1 MNKNPKHLIIKPRGP
16 ALWIILNRPET
27 KNAFNLELGKELLEA
42 VGSGIKDKNHSVLIL
57 SGAGDTFSAGGDIK
71 LMGEMKQPKGFFLEI
86 SRLVHSTVK
95 EIRNTEKPVL
105 ACIPGYVGGI
115 AFGAILG
122 CDLRIAST
130 TAQFNAATIRI
141 GLVANGGATYYL
153 PRLLGLGKAS
163 EILFLGDIVS
173 AEEAL
178 RIGLV
183 NKIVEPALLE
193 SETQKIAER
202 LAASPRKAMG
212 RLKKILNA
220 GLTSSLATQLERE
233 RQAIAWSSTTS
244 DFQEG
249 ISAFLEKRKPN
260 FNS

>member
-1 MNKNPKHLIIKPRGP
+1 MESKGP
-16 ALWIILNRPET
+16 ALWIILNRPEC
-27 KNAFNLELGKELLEA
+27 KNAFNLNLARELLSA
-42 VGSGIKDKNHSVLIL
+42 LKMGIQDKRYSVIVLT
-57 SGAGDTFSAGGDIK
+57 GAGNTFSAGGDIK
-71 LMGEMKQPKGFFLEI
+71 LMSETKQPKGFFLEI
-86 SRLVHSTVK
+86 SRLVHNTVK
-95 EIRNTEKPVL
+95 EIQNTEKPVL

-122 CDLRIAST
+122 CDLRIASS

-153 PRLLGLGKAS
+153 PRLLGLGKAT

-183 NKIVEPALLE
+183 NKMVEPTLLE

-202 LAASPRKAMG
+202 LAASPRKALG

-220 GLTSSLATQLERE
+220 SLTSPLSIQMERE

-249 ISAFLEKRKPN
+249 ISAFLEKRKPV
-260 FNS
+260 FNI